1 MKRRKFIKSGCNA
14 CFALGSGI
22 LISSLASCSPKL
34 SVAKVTQ
41 RDMKFSIA
49 ETEMAAADVKMVTV
63 KNFDYDVYIKK
74 NNDGS
79 YLALAMICT
88 HAGHSLVKTGDKFYC
103 SLHGSEFD
111 ISGRVIKGPAER
123 HLVHLPIINK
133 NGILEVSLV
142 NAASI

>member
-14 CFALGSGI
+14 CVALGGGF

-41 RDMKFSIA
+41 KDMKFSIA
-49 ETEMAAADVKMVTV
+49 ETEMAETDVKMITV
-63 KNFDYDVYIKK
+63 KNFDYDVFIKK

-79 YLALAMICT
+79 FHALAMICT
-88 HAGHSLVKTGDKFYC
+88 HAGHSLVKTGNKFYC

-111 ISGRVIKGPAER
+111 ISGKVIKGPAER
-123 HLVHLPIINK
+123 HLVYLHIINN
-133 NGILEVSLV
+133 NGKLKV
-142 NAASI
+142 NFLKD